1 MRHDKQT
8 TGARS
13 ESIFFVCQ
21 KIAQKEADVQF
32 VTTALSLSLS
42 LSLSLALSLV
52 PLDLPVRPGAPRP
65 GGGRVLLLPVPR
77 RLQHRRHHHPDRRD
91 LPLPGP
97 RQGAHG
103 AAGPGWV
110 NPLGLQGLMGSTE
123 LFNSRERER
132 ERERERVE
140 GLGSLVLH
148 FCVCVSQWP
157 LRP

>member
-65 GGGRVLLLPVPR
+65 GGPPPGGSPPGLCA
-77 RLQHRRHHHPDRRD
+77 RLC
-91 LPLPGP
+91 GYE
-97 RQGAHG
+97 
-103 AAGPGWV
+103 
-110 NPLGLQGLMGSTE
+110 T
-123 LFNSRERER
+123 FYYT
-132 ERERERVE
+132 
-140 GLGSLVLH
+140 
-148 FCVCVSQWP
+148 
-157 LRP
+157 